1 MYCEVFIVE
10 VCLYSVLGM
19 VLKCMHII
27 NVNVHGNI
35 GKGSLVIITSL
46 VAIHL
51 FLRSDKFTVCPDIK
65 FGADIGDGSACT

>member
-1 MYCEVFIVE
+1 
-10 VCLYSVLGM
+10 
-19 VLKCMHII
+19 MHII

-65 FGADIGDGSACT
+65 FGADIGDDEQWFSMYLNYSTKYA